1 MKKRWRVE
9 EADKGLQAELGRR
22 LNILPIT
29 AQLLINRGLVDHDRA
44 SSFLR
49 PELKDLHDPFLLKGM
64 DKAAARA
71 VEAILR
77 RETAAIYGDY
87 DVDGTCAAAVLHG
100 FFIAAG
106 IEPVVYIPHRQK
118 EGYGL
123 NKGALD
129 ELKSRG
135 VTLVITVDC
144 GMSNALE
151 VKYASSL
158 GMDVIVTDHHEPGAE
173 PPDAYAVVN
182 PKQKGCPFPFK
193 GLAGVGVAFNLIM
206 ALRALLRKLGRFSKT
221 TEPNLLKYTDL
232 VSVGTVADMV
242 PLLDENRVL
251 VSYGLKEL
259 ASSSRPGLEALKEV
273 SALREGRLDADV
285 IAFQLAPR
293 INAAGRLSKADVAFR
308 LLTTEDAGEAR
319 SLAAELDSEN
329 SRRQKLEAEMFKDAL
344 SMLQPAP
351 TDKGIVLYSE
361 AWHPGVVGIVAS
373 RLVERFSR
381 PAVVISLNHGVGK
394 GSARGTRSFDMLEG
408 LDSCAGFLT
417 RYGGH
422 RMAAGLTVDEKNLSA
437 FRDEFLKFAN
447 LRLTDEDMTPEL
459 RMDAVVSIG
468 ELGVRL
474 VTEIE
479 TLAPF
484 GVANRT
490 PLFCLRN
497 ARIAATEVVGSR
509 HLRFVL
515 SHQGVNF
522 RGIGFGMAPMH
533 PLEGDGFAV
542 AFSPFLEEWRGERR
556 LGLKIKDVEVPAN
569 ILT

>member
-1 MKKRWRVE
+1 MKKRWRVD
-9 EADKGLQAELGRR
+9 EADRGLQEELGRR
-22 LNILPIT
+22 LDILPIT
-29 AQLLINRGLVDHDRA
+29 AQLLINRGLVDGDRA
-44 SSFLR
+44 FSFLR

-64 DKAAARA
+64 DRAASRA
-71 VEAILR
+71 VEAVLR
-77 RETAAIYGDY
+77 RETVAVYGDY

-100 FFIAAG
+100 FFTAAG

-129 ELKSRG
+129 ELRSRG
-135 VTLVITVDC
+135 VTLLITVDC
-144 GMSNALE
+144 GMSNAGE

-158 GMDVIVTDHHEPGAE
+158 GMDVIVTDHHEPCGE
-173 PPDAYAVVN
+173 PPDAYAVIN
-182 PKQKGCPFPFK
+182 PKQKGCAFPFK
-193 GLAGVGVAFNLIM
+193 GLAGVGVAFNFIM
-206 ALRALLRKLGRFSKT
+206 ALRALLRRLGRFDKAN
-221 TEPNLLKYTDL
+221 EPNLLRYADL
-232 VSVGTVADMV
+232 VCIGTVADMV

-259 ASSSRPGLEALKEV
+259 ASSSRPGIEALKDV
-273 SALREGRLDADV
+273 SAVRREGLNADAV
-285 IAFQLAPR
+285 AFRLAPR
-293 INAAGRLSKADVAFR
+293 LNAAGRLSRADAAFR
-308 LLTTEDAGEAR
+308 LLTTGDAPEAR
-319 SLAAELDSEN
+319 SLAAELDAEN
-329 SRRQKLEAEMFKDAL
+329 SRRQKLEAEMFMEAL
-344 SMLQPAP
+344 SMLQGAPA
-351 TDKGIVLYSE
+351 DKGIVLHSE

-381 PAVVISLNHGVGK
+381 PAVVISLKDGVGK

-408 LDSCAGFLT
+408 LAACAGSLT

-422 RMAAGLTVDEKNLSA
+422 RAAAGLTVDEKRLSA

-447 LRLTDEDMTPEL
+447 LRLTDEDLTPEV

-468 ELGVRL
+468 DIGARL
-474 VTEIE
+474 LAEIDS
-479 TLAPF
+479 LAPF
-484 GVANRT
+484 GMANRA
-490 PLFCLRN
+490 PLFCLRD
-497 ARIAATEVVGSR
+497 ARIAATEVVGGR

-542 AFSPFLEEWRGERR
+542 AFSPYLDEWRGQRR
-556 LGLKIKDVEVPAN
+556 LGFKIKDVEGRAN
-569 ILT
+569 FLT